1 VRIFVLARHGE
12 SVLNSEDRVNGDP
25 SISVELTDSGLEQA
39 RTLGVQVA
47 QLPLDLCVHTSFDR
61 TRKTAE
67 AALDGRN
74 VPLVEEPL
82 LNDIDVGTLEGV
94 LISEYRAWKRLHTR
108 RDAFPEG
115 ESLDDAAR
123 RYAAALRSLLARD
136 LKTALVVCHEIPVRY
151 AVNAAAG
158 SDSLDGPAHN
168 IENASPYVFDER
180 GLERAAARIEELT
193 SASAAGRVAP
203 TGRTG

>member
-1 VRIFVLARHGE
+1 MRIFVLTRHGE

-25 SISVELTDSGLEQA
+25 SISVELTESGLEQA
-39 RTLGVQVA
+39 RALGVQVA
-47 QLPLDLCVHTSFDR
+47 QLPLDLCVHTGFDR

-67 AALDGRN
+67 AALAGRD

-123 RYAAALRSLLARD
+123 RYAAALRNLLARD
-136 LKTALVVCHEIPVRY
+136 VETALVVCHEIPVRY
-151 AVNAAAG
+151 TVNAAAG
-158 SDSLDGPAHN
+158 SDTLDGPVHN
-168 IENASPYVFDER
+168 IENAAPYVFDER
-180 GLERAAARIEELT
+180 GLERAAARIEALT
-193 SASAAGRVAP
+193 PAWVTP